1 MNTKRI
7 LFVML
12 VLLVSA
18 SVVWGAAQR
27 EEAEYPNRPIS
38 FIVPWAPGGS
48 SDAIARVLSSIAPQ
62 YLGVDLQ
69 VVNRDG
75 AGGTI
80 ATTEVKGARPD
91 GYTIQLNAIGVMATQ
106 PVLREVAY
114 EIDDF
119 DYVIGLSYEPIVM
132 LAHTASPFRTFDDLR
147 NAGRTILMGA
157 NAPGSLPYIAAMD
170 IMSQAGIDAE
180 PVPMT
185 GGGPSLT
192 ALLGQHVDI
201 AMVHPNEAVQH
212 VDNGDLR
219 FIGIASRERNV
230 MFPEIP
236 TFSEMGINVEYSVWK
251 WIQTPTGVPADRLA
265 FLEEKFA
272 EMLRSPEL
280 LRFAD
285 NTQLELL
292 DLAGGRI
299 RDMLKEQAA
308 EVSAAIHDIG
318 L

>member
-1 MNTKRI
+1 MSKRV
-7 LFVML
+7 LFVL
-12 VLLVSA
+12 FVLLAGVS
-18 SVVWGAAQR
+18 VLWAAPQA
-27 EEAEYPNRPIS
+27 EEAAYPNRPIT

-48 SDAIARVLSSIAPQ
+48 SDAIARVFSSIAPQ

-80 ATTEVKGARPD
+80 ATTEVKGARAD

-132 LAHTASPFRTFDDLR
+132 LTHTASPFRTFDDLR
-147 NAGRTILMGA
+147 NAGRTIMMAA

-170 IMSQAGIDAE
+170 VMSQAGIDAE

-201 AMVHPNEAVQH
+201 AMVHPNEAVAH
-212 VDNGDLR
+212 VENGDLH
-219 FIGIASRERNV
+219 FVGIASRERNV
-230 MFPEIP
+230 MFPDIV

-251 WIQTPTGVPADRLA
+251 WIQTPAGVDPEIIA
-265 FLEEKFA
+265 FLEEKFG
-272 EMLRSPEL
+272 EMMQSPEL
-280 LRFAD
+280 LQFAER
-285 NTQLELL
+285 TQLELL
-292 DLAGGRI
+292 DLPGDRI
-299 RDMLKEQAA
+299 RGMLKEQAA
-308 EVSAAIHDIG
+308 AISEAIHDIG